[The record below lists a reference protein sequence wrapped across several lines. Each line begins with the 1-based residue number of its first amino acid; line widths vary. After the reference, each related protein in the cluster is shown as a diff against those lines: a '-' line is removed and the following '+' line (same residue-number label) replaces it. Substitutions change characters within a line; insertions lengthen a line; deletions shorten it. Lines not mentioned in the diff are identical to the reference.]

1 MGSLWKLEALPLRP
15 SLRRRPAAPRNCH
28 ANRSRRQGTRGL
40 EFITIAM
47 RIKSDRLRACSFSL
61 RKLFGRRIADRAIAG
76 RAVKQSRAERILEA

>member
-40 EFITIAM
+40 EFIIIAM
-47 RIKSDRLRACSFSL
+47 RIKSDRLRACSFSIK
-61 RKLFGRRIADRAIAG
+61 RWNSRTDADNVRYDRDHA
-76 RAVKQSRAERILEA
+76 